1 MTKRLTNRFPS
12 AYAKLQWA
20 KGHIEQLETR
30 SSAYL
35 RERLKLTVHRDF
47 MGQLIMTVTY
57 QGDLPANFGLMIGDI
72 ATNLRST
79 LDHII
84 WHIVSPHL
92 TADDR
97 EEDVSFPFP
106 KTKDRLEKSIKK
118 TLIDRAGPEAAAIIR
133 NIKPYPRGD
142 DDLWT
147 LNKLANSDKHRI
159 LAIVSD
165 YVQLHGV
172 RRKEGHGREPIEF
185 NDLKMGHGPGLVRDL
200 HINGTGI
207 RVGQHGNV
215 DHEQLDMTFHIM
227 FSEGQ
232 PFSGLSVLPT
242 LTTLAHKVEDI
253 LAKFDEAYPSHFAPG
268 YFEKD
273 AWRAR

>member
-20 KGHIEQLETR
+20 KQHIEQLE
-30 SSAYL
+30 SQSNAYL

-47 MGQLIMTVTY
+47 MGQLVMTVTY

-106 KTKDRLEKSIKK
+106 KTKDRLEKSIKN
-118 TLIDRAGPEAAAIIR
+118 TLIDRAGLEAAAIIR
-133 NIKPYPRGD
+133 A
-142 DDLWT
+142 
-147 LNKLANSDKHRI
+147 LNRTPEAMTT
-159 LAIVSD
+159 
-165 YVQLHGV
+165 Y
-172 RRKEGHGREPIEF
+172 GH
-185 NDLKMGHGPGLVRDL
+185 
-200 HINGTGI
+200 
-207 RVGQHGNV
+207 
-215 DHEQLDMTFHIM
+215 
-227 FSEGQ
+227 
-232 PFSGLSVLPT
+232 
-242 LTTLAHKVEDI
+242 
-253 LAKFDEAYPSHFAPG
+253 
-268 YFEKD
+268 
-273 AWRAR
+273 